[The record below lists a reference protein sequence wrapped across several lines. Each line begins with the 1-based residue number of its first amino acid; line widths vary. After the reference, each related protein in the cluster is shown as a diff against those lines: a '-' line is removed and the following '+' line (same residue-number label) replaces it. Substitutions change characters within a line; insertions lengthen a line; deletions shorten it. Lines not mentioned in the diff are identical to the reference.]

1 MFVGKVKWLKG
12 FEFDGWDGEGREIK
26 FDASVKG
33 GGEGKGY
40 RPAELPIVAL
50 AACAGMNVIEI
61 LQKMRQ
67 EVLAFEVNAEARPIK
82 DTPSGYDG
90 IHIEY
95 VITGKNIDRGKAEKA
110 AKLSEEKY
118 CTLGNV
124 LSKATTITHEIKIID
139 E

>member
-1 MFVGKVKWLKG
+1 MFVGKVKWIKG
-12 FEFDGWDGEGREIK
+12 FEFDGGDGSGREIK

-50 AACAGMNVIEI
+50 AACTGMNVIEI
-61 LQKMRQ
+61 LLKMRQ
-67 EVLAFEVNAEARPIK
+67 EVLNFEVNAEAKPINAA
-82 DTPSGYDG
+82 PSGYDG

-110 AKLSEEKY
+110 VRLAEEKY

-124 LSKATTITHEIKIID
+124 LSKATTITHEIKIIS